1 MDFTFSIANGGQP
14 PETSEERRA
23 IQSRPAGA
31 KMPSLLRRVLAL
43 SFFLVG
49 ILAPLASAQTLFV
62 TSGDNVG
69 SYNPTTGATNDSTFI
84 TGITAPVGILE
95 NGGNLLVSSTAGDTV
110 GKYDLATGATVNATL
125 VSDDSA
131 LALAISGS
139 TLYVSHFAHSK
150 ISTFNANTGATL
162 NGNFITTD
170 ILGVYGLAVSSAG
183 LLASDAG
190 YFQIRRFDLTT
201 GAFISAFIT
210 GLNDPRGI
218 AVSGSDLF
226 VVNRGNNTVGKYNAT
241 TGAVINASF
250 ISSGLNSPYGVAIW
264 DNFLYVTNHGNDTV
278 AKFNAT
284 TGALID
290 GSFIT
295 GLADPSGI
303 VISAVPEPG
312 TYALLVVALGFA
324 LLRRRWVAC
333 QE

>member
-1 MDFTFSIANGGQP
+1 M
-14 PETSEERRA
+14 TSL
-23 IQSRPAGA
+23 S
-31 KMPSLLRRVLAL
+31 RRVRAL

-62 TSGDNVG
+62 TSGNKVG
-69 SYNPTTGATNDSTFI
+69 SYNPTTGATNNATFI

-95 NGGNLLVSSTAGDTV
+95 NGGNLLVSSTADDTV
-110 GKYDLATGATVNATL
+110 GKYDLATGATVNSAL

-139 TLYVSHFAHSK
+139 TLYVSHFAHNK

-162 NGNFITTD
+162 NANFNTTNV
-170 ILGVYGLAVSSAG
+170 LGVYGLAISSAG

-190 YFQIRRFDLTT
+190 FFQIRRFDPIT
-201 GAFISAFIT
+201 GAFISTFIT
-210 GLNDPRGI
+210 NLNDPRGI

-226 VVNRGNNTVGKYNAT
+226 VVNQGNNTVGKYNAA

-250 ISSGLNSPYGVAIW
+250 ITSGLNTPYGIGIW
-264 DNFLYVTNHGNDTV
+264 DNFLYVTNHGSDTV

-295 GLADPSGI
+295 NLADPTGI
-303 VISAVPEPG
+303 VISAVPEPS

-324 LLRRRWVAC
+324 LRRRR
-333 QE
+333 